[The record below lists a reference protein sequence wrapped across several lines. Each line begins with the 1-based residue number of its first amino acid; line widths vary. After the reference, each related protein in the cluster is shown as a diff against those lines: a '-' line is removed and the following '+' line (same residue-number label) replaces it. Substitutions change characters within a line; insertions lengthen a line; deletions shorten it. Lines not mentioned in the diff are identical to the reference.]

1 MADPKKNPLIGAF
14 RAPVPGAPPDTPA
27 PPEAG
32 KPPAAGAA
40 KPIDEKKGQE
50 APKAPAGTT
59 PKPADGKKEPEAPK
73 APADTSAKPAD
84 GKKEP
89 EAPKAPAD
97 PLTKPTN
104 EKKGPEAP
112 KAPAD
117 TSAKPA
123 DGKKEPEAPKAP
135 ADPLTKPTNEKK
147 GPEAPKAPA
156 DTSAKPA
163 DGKKGQ
169 EAPKAPA
176 DTPAKPTNEKKGQ
189 EEPKAPTDTSAKPAD
204 GKKSPVSD
212 PSKPKDEKEQEP
224 RSPDLRFVALSKIK
238 PLPGTYV
245 KDEPRKDYSGLIADI
260 KKNGLQKPVILRK
273 SEKED
278 EFQLVDGFH
287 RCKALEQ
294 AGMLEVRA
302 DVYRRVHGGGRDRPG
317 LPHFFRLHV
326 QRFPGSGHQLD
337 PRGHGLAVHR
347 GDYFQ
352 YAGVGWPGK
361 GCRAYC
367 ARIVRPIKSPL
378 NLRGLSAKQQGDEL
392 AAHPPVAL
400 LPDFDLRSASLDLKT
415 NLVIPIPHGLRRPAL
430 LHDLPHDPLLLHVRG
445 QPGADPA
452 EDRHQHQTGQ
462 DGPVQRLLLC
472 HPFREDQV
480 RAGGVE
486 QYRSQFQLY

>member
-59 PKPADGKKEPEAPK
+59 PKPADGKKE
-73 APADTSAKPAD
+73 
-84 GKKEP
+84 
-89 EAPKAPAD
+89 
-97 PLTKPTN
+97 
-104 EKKGPEAP
+104 PEAP

-302 DVYRRVHGGGRDRPG
+302 DVYEMSLAQASEYRKGHRDKPLMPVPGKLVPYPPEEPAKADKAPEAPAVGDEELPENLKIPLTKEGQPETVTTMKVAISGPLKGTPSQSATTRICGTWWTASRNSACWSRSWSSPIRTAAMRWSPATAVCAPASWPG
-317 LPHFFRLHV
+317 LKIFLLSSAIWTGTRPS
-326 QRFPGSGHQLD
+326 FPWWTPTSSG
-337 PRGHGLAVHR
+337 R
-347 GDYFQ
+347 
-352 YAGVGWPGK
+352 
-361 GCRAYC
+361 
-367 ARIVRPIKSPL
+367 
-378 NLRGLSAKQQGDEL
+378 
-392 AAHPPVAL
+392 
-400 LPDFDLRSASLDLKT
+400 RSALW
-415 NLVIPIPHGLRRPAL
+415 RRPA
-430 LHDLPHDPLLLHVRG
+430 PIR
-445 QPGADPA
+445 
-452 EDRHQHQTGQ
+452 
-462 DGPVQRLLLC
+462 
-472 HPFREDQV
+472 
-480 RAGGVE
+480 
-486 QYRSQFQLY
+486 